1 MSYCFDMPF
10 EAPLWLIFSYSRIW

>member
-1 MSYCFDMPF
+1 MSYCFAMPF